1 MAAEDDKLAEEIGEG
16 FGGSLLSKLLFGL
29 SWFILLT
36 LLTCPF
42 WRIQDY
48 APDGTLVSS
57 RWPWE
62 AALGCAIR
70 MVLHSLLLVPHS
82 KTREEGTKGRNSLK
96 RKRLD

>member
-1 MAAEDDKLAEEIGEG
+1 MAAEDDKLAEEIKDS
-16 FGGSLLSKLLFGL
+16 FGGSILSKLLFGL
-29 SWFILLT
+29 SWFILLP

-62 AALGCAIR
+62 VALGCAIAWFCTAYFSFR
-70 MVLHSLLLVPHS
+70 LA
-82 KTREEGTKGRNSLK
+82 KRGKKEGNC
-96 RKRLD
+96 

>member
-1 MAAEDDKLAEEIGEG
+1 VAAEDDKLPKKIEES

-29 SWFILLT
+29 SWFILLP

-42 WRIQDY
+42 WRIQDF

-62 AALGCAIR
+62 IVLGFVIAWFCTAYSSFH
-70 MVLHSLLLVPHS
+70 L
-82 KTREEGTKGRNSLK
+82 TKRGK
-96 RKRLD
+96 KRLKDVFR